1 MTPQDGDDRP
11 QTPLQRIQA
20 RRARRPGAGE
30 RGPLAWMAR
39 HRVAPNL
46 LMVVL
51 LLGGLLM
58 TTQIRQ
64 EVFPDFQSDTVIVQ
78 VPYPGASPAEVEQGV
93 ILAVEQAVQGIVGV
107 DEVTATAREGMGTV
121 RAEVQQSADYQRV
134 YQDVRQAVDSIT
146 TFPDDAEQPEL
157 RTREWRRDV
166 LDMQIFG
173 NVERDVLRTAAERVR
188 DRLIQADGV
197 TQVGLEGIREF
208 RILIDVPQES
218 LRAYDLTLED
228 VRRVVAQ
235 SALDR
240 AGGSLETGKGEFLVR
255 LKERKQWADE
265 FAQIPVVTSQSGSIV
280 RLGEIARVRNGF
292 SDADEAAW
300 YNGTPAI
307 GIEVFRVGNETPTGV
322 SGAVRGVLP
331 QVLADLPAEIDV
343 TIQDDASEIY
353 QQRIDLLLKNGF
365 IGLCLVLILLSLFLE
380 FKLAFWVTVGIPVA
394 FVGTF
399 IFMPVLGVSINMVS
413 LFAFILALG
422 IVVDD
427 AIVAG
432 ENIYEHRQRGMGA
445 IEAAVHGARDIA
457 VPISFSILTN
467 IVAFLPMA
475 LIPGSW
481 GQIWAVI
488 PAVVTCA
495 LLISWVEAMLIL
507 PAHLGH
513 VRPNA
518 TTGIGARLHALQ
530 RKFANGFQVVTE
542 RGFGPLLSLA
552 MRLRYLTIA
561 AAIGILAVVVAI
573 PLSGRMGFILM
584 PEVESSVAEATAVL
598 PVGAPDSRREQVRLA
613 IVEAAEQV
621 LAENGGDRLGD
632 GTYAEIEGDT
642 VEVRVYLRPPDER
655 PISTRDFTGKWRD
668 KVGELSGVEYVRYSA
683 QGGPGGGPS
692 LSVQLNHPDVDTLE
706 RAAADLAQRMQGL
719 APVQDVDDGAGDGK
733 PQLDVTLTEEARAL
747 GLSAAEIGRQ
757 VRGQF
762 YGLEAVKQQR
772 GRNEVTALVRAPAS
786 ERDGLEDIE
795 DMLIQVPGGG
805 TVPLTQVAEISRD
818 RAYTRI
824 TRRDGRRTVTVTA
837 NVTPIEATSRVTTAL
852 REDLLPQMTADYP
865 GLGFSF
871 EGRQASMRQAL
882 DSFTYTVTAALF
894 LIFALLAIPLRS
906 YVQPLIV
913 MMAIPFGVV
922 GAILGHLIMG
932 YALSIISIMG
942 MIALGGVVVNGA
954 LVMIDYANRRLREGH
969 DAFTAMHMAGVRR
982 FRPILLTTL
991 TTFGGLA
998 PMIFETSRQ
1007 ARFLIPMALS
1017 LGYGILF
1024 ATAILLLLTP
1034 CLYLVLDDLRRLPER
1049 LGLVGD
1055 RRAGVPG
1062 E

>member
-1 MTPQDGDDRP
+1 
-11 QTPLQRIQA
+11 
-20 RRARRPGAGE
+20 
-30 RGPLAWMAR
+30 MAR

-46 LMVVL
+46 LMAVL
-51 LLGGLLM
+51 LIGGLLM

-64 EVFPDFQSDTVIVQ
+64 EVFPEFQADSVIVQ
-78 VPYPGASPAEVEQGV
+78 VPYPGASPSEVEQGV
-93 ILAVEQAVQGIVGV
+93 ILAVEEAVQGIIGV
-107 DEVTATAREGMGTV
+107 EEVTSTAREGSATIT
-121 RAEVQQSADYQRV
+121 AEVQQSADYQRV

-146 TFPDDAEQPEL
+146 TFPDDAEEPDL
-157 RTREWRRDV
+157 RSKKWRRDV

-173 NVERDVLRTAAERVR
+173 DVDRDVLREAAERVR
-188 DRLIQADGV
+188 DSLIQADGV

-208 RILIDVPQES
+208 RVLIDVPQDS
-218 LRAYDLTLED
+218 LRAYDLTLEE
-228 VRRVVAQ
+228 VRQIVAD

-255 LKERKQWADE
+255 LKERKEWADE
-265 FAQIPVVTSQSGSIV
+265 FAQIPVVTSKSGSIV
-280 RLGEIARVRNGF
+280 RLGDIAEVRNGF
-292 SDADEAAW
+292 SETDEAAW

-307 GIEVFRVGNETPTGV
+307 GVEVFRVGNETPTGV
-322 SGAVRGVLP
+322 SQAVHDALPEVLSELPP
-331 QVLADLPAEIDV
+331 QIDV
-343 TIQDDASEIY
+343 TIQDDASEVY

-365 IGLCLVLILLSLFLE
+365 MGLCLVLVLLSLFLE

-399 IFMPVLGVSINMVS
+399 IFMPVLDVSINMVS

-445 IEAAVHGARDIA
+445 IEAAIHGARDIA
-457 VPISFSILTN
+457 VPIAFSILTN
-467 IVAFLPMA
+467 VVAFLPMA
-475 LIPGSW
+475 LIPGAW

-488 PAVVTCA
+488 PAIVATA

-513 VRPNA
+513 VRPNP
-518 TTGIGARLHALQ
+518 TTGIGARLHAWQRIFADGLQ
-530 RKFANGFQVVTE
+530 SVTE
-542 RGFGPLLSLA
+542 RGFGPLLAVA

-561 AAIGILAVVVAI
+561 AAIAILAVVVAI
-573 PLSGRMGFILM
+573 PVSGRMGFILM
-584 PEVESSVAEATAVL
+584 PEVEASVAEATAVM
-598 PVGAPDSRREQVRLA
+598 PVGAPDSRREKVRETLVA
-613 IVEAAEQV
+613 AAETV
-621 LAENGGDRLGD
+621 LAENGGTQLGD
-632 GTYAEIEGDT
+632 GTYAEIESDQI
-642 VEVRVYLRPPDER
+642 EVRVYLSPPDVR
-655 PISTRDFTGKWRD
+655 PISTRAFTEKWRD
-668 KVGELSGVEYVRYSA
+668 QVGELSGVEYIRYSS

-692 LSVQLNHPDVDTLE
+692 LSVELSHPDVDTLE
-706 RAAADLAQRMQGL
+706 RAASDLAQRMSGL
-719 APVQDVDDGAGDGK
+719 APVKDVDDGTGDGK
-733 PQLDVTLTEEARAL
+733 PQLDITLTEEARAL

-772 GRNEVTALVRAPAS
+772 GRNEVTALVRAPES

-805 TVPLTQVAEISRD
+805 TVPLTQVANINRD
-818 RAYTRI
+818 RAYTKI

-837 NVTPIEATSRVTTAL
+837 NVTPIEATSRVTATL
-852 REDLLPQMTADYP
+852 RAEMLPQLTADYP
-865 GLGFSF
+865 GLDYAF
-871 EGRQASMRQAL
+871 EGRQASMREAL
-882 DSFTYTVTAALF
+882 DSFVYTVSAGLF
-894 LIFALLAIPLRS
+894 LIFALLAIPLHS

-913 MMAIPFGVV
+913 MTAIPFGVV
-922 GAILGHLIMG
+922 GAILGHLLMG

-954 LVMIDYANRRLREGH
+954 LVMIDYANRRLNEGH

-1049 LGLVGD
+1049 LGLTRTALPD
-1055 RRAGVPG
+1055 RDPA

>member
-1 MTPQDGDDRP
+1 MSDQDNQP

-20 RRARRPGAGE
+20 RRANRPDPTD

-39 HRVAPNL
+39 HRIAPNL

-64 EVFPDFQSDTVIVQ
+64 EVFPEFSSDNVIVQ
-78 VPYPGASPAEVEQGV
+78 VPYPGASPSEVEQGV
-93 ILAVEQAVQGIVGV
+93 ILAVEEAVQGIVGV
-107 DEVTATAREGMGTV
+107 EEVRSTAREGSGTV
-121 RAEVQQSADYQRV
+121 TAEVQQSADYQRV
-134 YQDVRQAVDSIT
+134 YQDIRQAVDSIT
-146 TFPDDAEQPEL
+146 TFPDDAEAPEL
-157 RTREWRRDV
+157 RSKEWRRDV
-166 LDMQIFG
+166 LDMQVYG
-173 NVERDVLRTAAERVR
+173 NVSREVLRAAAEQVR

-208 RILIDVPQES
+208 RVLIDVPQDS
-218 LRAYDLTLED
+218 LRAYDLTLEE
-228 VRRVVAQ
+228 VRQIVAQ

-265 FAQIPVVTSQSGSIV
+265 FAQIPMVTSESGSIV
-280 RLGEIARVRNGF
+280 RLGEIAEVRNGF
-292 SDADEAAW
+292 SESDEAAW
-300 YNGTPAI
+300 YNGAPAI

-322 SGAVRGVLP
+322 SEAVRGVLP
-331 QVLADLPAEIDV
+331 EVLSDMPAQIDV

-365 IGLCLVLILLSLFLE
+365 IGLCLVLVLLSLFLE
-380 FKLAFWVTVGIPVA
+380 FKLAFWVTIGIPVA
-394 FVGTF
+394 FLGTF

-445 IEAAVHGARDIA
+445 IEAAIAGARDIS

-488 PAVVTCA
+488 PAVVATA
-495 LLISWVEAMLIL
+495 LIISWVEAMLIL

-513 VRPNA
+513 VRPHP
-518 TTGIGARLHALQ
+518 TTGPGARVHALQ
-530 RKFANGFQVVTE
+530 RKFADGFQFVTE
-542 RGFGPLLSLA
+542 RGFGPLLATA

-561 AAIGILAVVVAI
+561 LAVAILAVVVAI

-598 PVGAPDSRREQVRLA
+598 PVGAPDSRREQVRRTM
-613 IVEAAEQV
+613 VEAAEAV
-621 LAENGGDRLGD
+621 LAEHGGDRLGD
-632 GTYAEIEGDT
+632 GTYAQVESDE
-642 VEVRVYLRPPDER
+642 VEVRVYLTAPDVR
-655 PISTRDFTGKWRD
+655 PISTRAFTELWRD
-668 KVGELSGVEYVRYSA
+668 KVGELSGVEYVRYSS

-692 LSVQLNHPDVDTLE
+692 VSVELNHPDVATLE
-706 RAAADLAQRMQGL
+706 RAASDLARRMQGL
-719 APVQDVDDGAGDGK
+719 APVQDVDDGTGDGK
-733 PQLDVTLTEEARAL
+733 PQLDVTLTEQARAL

-772 GRNEVTALVRAPAS
+772 GRNEVTALVRAPRS

-805 TVPLTQVAEISRD
+805 SVPLAQVAQISRD
-818 RAYTRI
+818 RAYTKI
-824 TRRDGRRTVTVTA
+824 TRRDGRRTITVTA
-837 NVTPIEATSRVTTAL
+837 NVTPIQATSRVTETL
-852 REDLLPQMTADYP
+852 RAELLPQLSADYP
-865 GLGFSF
+865 GLGYSF

-882 DSFTYTVTAALF
+882 DSFFYTVSAALF

-969 DAFTAMHMAGVRR
+969 DPFTAMHMAGVRR
-982 FRPILLTTL
+982 FRPILLTTF

-1034 CLYLVLDDLRRLPER
+1034 CLYMVLDDVRRLPER
-1049 LGLVGD
+1049 LGLRPQAGE
-1055 RRAGVPG
+1055 RAPA